1 MIRIRHTSN
10 KQILN
15 STTYHLYM
23 LGNDLKMQ
31 YLRVREIRK
40 KHGMT
45 QRDLAGAMGLS
56 ISAISQIERGEIE
69 PNLST
74 LIQLSKVLK
83 CMPCEIYPPLSR
95 FQLEA
100 HEFEVIRM
108 FRGLPAEDRN
118 FLTQHLKQLH
128 QTRSA

>member
-1 MIRIRHTSN
+1 MHT
-10 KQILN
+10 
-15 STTYHLYM
+15 
-23 LGNDLKMQ
+23 
-31 YLRVREIRK
+31 LRVREIRK
-40 KHGMT
+40 KHSMT

-95 FQLEA
+95 FQLDA

-108 FRGLPAEDRN
+108 FRGLPAEDRT
-118 FLTQHLKQLH
+118 FLTQHLKHLH
-128 QTRSA
+128 QTRSV